1 MAFDWRDFFL
11 FAHEIRN
18 DTDESRQRTSIGRAY
33 YYAYNAALI
42 QAKKLGFNPNAPAP
56 GMPRKKLPGVH
67 QRLWDWCMSQTN
79 NQNLIDLGD
88 SGNTLK
94 GRRTAADYK
103 IAPTMLI
110 TPQLVQQQL
119 NETRDFEVLLAQIA
133 KASPPPP
140 LP

>member
-11 FAHEIRN
+11 FAHELRN
-18 DTDESRQRTSIGRAY
+18 ETDESKQRTSVGRAY

-42 QAKKLGFNPNAPAP
+42 EAQKLGFNPNAPAP
-56 GMPRKKLPGVH
+56 RIPGKKPSGVH
-67 QRLWDWCMSQTN
+67 QKLWDWCMSQTG
-79 NQNLIDLGD
+79 NQDLINLGD

-103 IAPTMLI
+103 IAQTILI
-110 TPQLVQQQL
+110 TTRLVQQQL
-119 NETRDFEVLLAQIA
+119 DETRDFEVLLAQIA

-140 LP
+140 LL